1 MLSKGVH
8 YDPNL
13 NSPLPDFFLISVN
26 KSIGYP
32 MADNPLRIFTKSQLD
47 GLTSADLKGLKKEI
61 MLEFQFSDES
71 QINLN
76 GHMVDKNDVLDIFA
90 KLEENLDQY
99 RQQDDIPALKKFFA
113 DGNISFLMGGQAW
126 IDINNLAKEDEELQ
140 RKIVR
145 RFSNITEKLCI
156 TPNASSYENL
166 KLIKAF
172 IDDYSVTNQQLAF
185 SKAHAYMQDF
195 VNQCEAK
202 IEQPFASH
210 RGYKFKASLGKY
222 VNLAFFKL
230 FDALPDNFE
239 PIANQYCLWCNN
251 TIIYEAVQRSKN
263 LQKFP
268 VSSLRTIRTAAKIAG
283 SRYSKDT
290 NTDIAN
296 SISTII
302 QSGETGSESNT
313 PVWSIFLVIFL
324 VIKLMLIVSKCSS
337 TSSRSAYNNN
347 NYNSQTST
355 YNSQQNSIDAL
366 LQKAQH
372 KERVRTAKTRKRA
385 AELGG
390 DETDYCN
397 LTLTNTIEKKDA
409 TMVMHFTARG
419 HKNSTVSHQIKIDSR
434 NKSFNHQYAFVK
446 NDTEDK
452 MPFLSGS
459 RVPFDDYRLTGSIQR
474 VGPTGSELSEDRF
487 TIRYNKD
494 TKSYKVKMNA
504 TGKSIK
510 IDKKYIKDLGKTDK
524 TTNLKAKMA
533 TVISNMM
540 LLNNKHMKQA
550 SSYTISGA
558 KTYEIKTL
566 GIKNA
571 KRDLFAEEQ
580 QGSSNEVVNN
590 CQEVDVVAKF
600 AMASARDNIAY
611 AEAKTEYNNLKYY
624 VDYKTGIPKGM
635 TMTTV
640 SADMQES
647 ERIQLW
653 RR

>member
-409 TMVMHFTARG
+409 TFTARG

-510 IDKKYIKDLGKTDK
+510 IDKKYIKDLGKTDMQK
-524 TTNLKAKMA
+524 N
-533 TVISNMM
+533 SR
-540 LLNNKHMKQA
+540 
-550 SSYTISGA
+550 TI
-558 KTYEIKTL
+558 
-566 GIKNA
+566 
-571 KRDLFAEEQ
+571 
-580 QGSSNEVVNN
+580 
-590 CQEVDVVAKF
+590 VALTK
-600 AMASARDNIAY
+600 
-611 AEAKTEYNNLKYY
+611 
-624 VDYKTGIPKGM
+624 
-635 TMTTV
+635 
-640 SADMQES
+640 
-647 ERIQLW
+647 
-653 RR
+653 